1 MTQKITDVQIKLK
14 DRCSI
19 KTSGLRPLAPT
30 LAVLVVPSSLYPIQP
45 VDAVCLPAPHLGIRL
60 LGPKA
65 LSFLLRLFRD
75 TGLPDGGLVRLQKAF
90 LKAARPSVSE
100 SDQLAKAWRGREDL
114 FHWAFEYG
122 IFQLRLFSY
131 EGADDHTGAS
141 GHAYGPGQYGP
152 TLT

>member
-1 MTQKITDVQIKLK
+1 MTQKIIDVQIKLK

-45 VDAVCLPAPHLGIRL
+45 VVCLPGPHLGIRIR

-65 LSFLLRLFRD
+65 LCFLLRLFRD

-100 SDQLAKAWRGREDL
+100 SDQFANAWRGGHF

>member
-1 MTQKITDVQIKLK
+1 MTHIINKSNSKTDVPSK
-14 DRCSI
+14 
-19 KTSGLRPLAPT
+19 RPVTPLTPT

-45 VDAVCLPAPHLGIRL
+45 VEAVCLPAYLGIRL
-60 LGPKA
+60 GPRA

-75 TGLPDGGLVRLQKAF
+75 TGLPDGGFVRLQKAF
-90 LKAARPSVSE
+90 FKAARPSVSE
-100 SDQLAKAWRGREDL
+100 SDQLANAWRGRHL

-131 EGADDHTGAS
+131 EGAYDHTGAS

>member
-1 MTQKITDVQIKLK
+1 MYKSNSKTDVPSK
-14 DRCSI
+14 
-19 KTSGLRPLAPT
+19 RPVTPLTPT

-45 VDAVCLPAPHLGIRL
+45 VEAVWVPAPHLDIR
-60 LGPKA
+60 GPRD

-90 LKAARPSVSE
+90 LKAARPSVSK
-100 SDQLAKAWRGREDL
+100 SDQLANAWRGREDL